1 MSKPTWGQRTFIVL
15 EVKDLWVHYGTAE
28 AIRGASLQVGEGNIV
43 ALIGANGAGKTTIL
57 RAISGLHRPTSGE
70 IWFLGER
77 IDRMAPSNIVKMG
90 IGHCPEGRM
99 LFPYMTV
106 KDNLLMGAYL
116 RKDKAEID
124 RDLEMMYQ
132 SFAILKERSGQQ
144 AVTLSGGEQQM
155 LAMARALM
163 SRPKLLLLDE
173 PSLGLSPI
181 LVREV
186 SRIITDIHK
195 SGVSVLLVEQNSV
208 MALSIAD
215 RGYVVETGKIELEGE
230 AKGLLDNEH
239 VQRAFLG
246 G

>member
-1 MSKPTWGQRTFIVL
+1 ML
-15 EVKDLWVHYGTAE
+15 EIKNLWVHYGTAE
-28 AIRGASLQVGEGNIV
+28 AIRGTSLKVAEGSIV

-57 RAISGLHRPTSGE
+57 RTISGLQRPTSGE

-77 IDRMAPSNIVKMG
+77 IDKKSPSHIVKMG
-90 IGHCPEGRM
+90 IGHCPEGRR
-99 LFPYMTV
+99 LFPFMTV
-106 KDNLLMGAYL
+106 KENLQMGAYL

-124 RDLEMMYQ
+124 KDLEMIYHSFPILTERAGQ
-132 SFAILKERSGQQ
+132 SAN
-144 AVTLSGGEQQM
+144 TLSGGEQQM

-163 SRPKLLLLDE
+163 CRPKLMLLDE
-173 PSLGLSPI
+173 PSLGLSPM

-186 SRIITDIHK
+186 ARIITDIHQ

-215 RGYVVETGKIELEGE
+215 RGYVVETGRIELEGE
-230 AKGLLDNEH
+230 AKELLNNEH
-239 VQRAFLG
+239 VKKAFLG

>member
-1 MSKPTWGQRTFIVL
+1 ML

-28 AIRGASLQVGEGNIV
+28 AIRGASLQVGEGSIV

-163 SRPKLLLLDE
+163 SRPKLMLLDE

-239 VQRAFLG
+239 VKKAFLG

>member
-1 MSKPTWGQRTFIVL
+1 ML

>member
-1 MSKPTWGQRTFIVL
+1 ML
-15 EVKDLWVHYGTAE
+15 EIKDLWVHYGTAE
-28 AIRGASLQVGEGNIV
+28 AIRGASLQVGEDSIV

-57 RAISGLHRPTSGE
+57 RAISGLHRSTSGE
-70 IWFLGER
+70 IRFLGER
-77 IDRMAPSNIVKMG
+77 IDRRPAAEIVKRG
-90 IGHCPEGRM
+90 IGHCPENRR

-106 KDNLLMGAYL
+106 KENLILGAYL
-116 RKDKAEID
+116 RKDKAGID
-124 RDLEMMYQ
+124 EDLEMIYQ

-230 AKGLLDNEH
+230 AKELLDNEH
-239 VQRAFLG
+239 VKRAFLG

>member
-1 MSKPTWGQRTFIVL
+1 VL
-15 EVKDLWVHYGTAE
+15 EIKDLWVHYGTAE
-28 AIRGASLQVGEGNIV
+28 AVRGTSIRVNEGSIV
-43 ALIGANGAGKTTIL
+43 SLIGANGAGKTTIL

-70 IWFLGER
+70 IRFLGER
-77 IDRMAPSNIVKMG
+77 IDRKPPADIVKRG
-90 IGHCPEGRM
+90 IGHCPENRR
-99 LFPYMTV
+99 LFPFMTV
-106 KDNLLMGAYL
+106 KENLLMGAYL

-124 RDLEMMYQ
+124 KDLETIYH
-132 SFAILKERSGQQ
+132 SFPILKERSGQQ
-144 AVTLSGGEQQM
+144 AITLSGGEQQM

-163 SRPKLLLLDE
+163 CRPKLMLLDE

-186 SRIITDIHK
+186 ARIITEIHR

-215 RGYVVETGKIELEGE
+215 QGYVLETGRIALEGSARE
-230 AKGLLDNEH
+230 LLGNEH
-239 VQRAFLG
+239 VKEAFLG

>member
-1 MSKPTWGQRTFIVL
+1 ML

-28 AIRGASLQVGEGNIV
+28 AIRGASLQVLEGNIV

-57 RAISGLHRPTSGE
+57 RTISGLQRPTSGE

-77 IDRMAPSNIVKMG
+77 IDKTPPSAIVKMG
-90 IGHCPEGRM
+90 MGHCPEGRR

-106 KDNLLMGAYL
+106 KENLLMGAYL
-116 RKDKAEID
+116 RKDKAEIN

-132 SFAILKERSGQQ
+132 SFPILKERLGQQ

-163 SRPKLLLLDE
+163 GRPRLLLLDE

-186 SRIITDIHK
+186 ARIITDIHK

-208 MALSIAD
+208 MALSIAH

-230 AKGLLDNEH
+230 AKELLDNEH
-239 VQRAFLG
+239 VKKAFLG

>member
-1 MSKPTWGQRTFIVL
+1 ML

-28 AIRGASLQVGEGNIV
+28 AIRGASLQVLEGNIV

-57 RAISGLHRPTSGE
+57 RTISGLQRPTSGE

-77 IDRMAPSNIVKMG
+77 IDKTPPSAIVKMG
-90 IGHCPEGRM
+90 MGHCPEGRR

-106 KDNLLMGAYL
+106 KENLLMGAYL
-116 RKDKAEID
+116 RKDKAEIN

-132 SFAILKERSGQQ
+132 SFPILKERSGQQ

-163 SRPKLLLLDE
+163 GRPRLLLLDE

-186 SRIITDIHK
+186 ARIITDIHK

-208 MALSIAD
+208 MALSIAH

-230 AKGLLDNEH
+230 AKELLDNEH
-239 VQRAFLG
+239 VKKAFLG

>member
-1 MSKPTWGQRTFIVL
+1 VL

-28 AIRGASLQVGEGNIV
+28 AIRGASLQVGEDSIV

-70 IWFLGER
+70 IWFLGKR
-77 IDRMAPSNIVKMG
+77 IDRIAPSDIVKMG
-90 IGHCPEGRM
+90 LGHCPEGRM

-163 SRPKLLLLDE
+163 SRPKLMLLDE

-215 RGYVVETGKIELEGE
+215 WGYVVETGKIELEGE

-239 VQRAFLG
+239 VKKAFLG

>member
-1 MSKPTWGQRTFIVL
+1 
-15 EVKDLWVHYGTAE
+15 
-28 AIRGASLQVGEGNIV
+28 
-43 ALIGANGAGKTTIL
+43 
-57 RAISGLHRPTSGE
+57 
-70 IWFLGER
+70 
-77 IDRMAPSNIVKMG
+77 MG
-90 IGHCPEGRM
+90 MGHCPEGRR

-106 KDNLLMGAYL
+106 KENLLMGAYL

-124 RDLEMMYQ
+124 RNLEMMYQ
-132 SFAILKERSGQQ
+132 SFPILKERSGQQ

-163 SRPKLLLLDE
+163 SRPRLLLLDE

-186 SRIITDIHK
+186 ARIITDIHK

-208 MALSIAD
+208 MALSIAHQ
-215 RGYVVETGKIELEGE
+215 GYVVETGKIELEGE
-230 AKGLLDNEH
+230 AKELMDNEH
-239 VQRAFLG
+239 VKKAFLG

>member
-1 MSKPTWGQRTFIVL
+1 VL

-28 AIRGASLQVGEGNIV
+28 AIRGASLQVGEGSIV

-163 SRPKLLLLDE
+163 SRPKLMLLDE

-239 VQRAFLG
+239 VKKAFLG